1 MLIKV
6 LKTTKASK
14 NQIGN
19 ECFEY
24 QEGQVYDIYE
34 ELAEVFIKQGWGILA
49 EDKKEEITGYL
60 TTENEIEEII
70 EEEIEEKSIEDKNI
84 ENKAINN
91 LENKTKKTTTKRR
104 K

>member
-24 QEGQVYDIYE
+24 QEGQTYDIYE
-34 ELAEVFIKQGWGILA
+34 ELAEVFIKQGWGTLA
-49 EDKKEEITGYL
+49 EDKKGEITGYL
-60 TTENEIEEII
+60 TTENEI
-70 EEEIEEKSIEDKNI
+70 EEIEEKSIEDKNI
-84 ENKAINN
+84 ENKAIDN
-91 LENKTKKTTTKRR
+91 LENKKLKPKKGNKNAN
-104 K
+104 